1 MRRFTE
7 PCLIKKRPDRTDFD
21 NLGDELRLDLTFI
34 MLMRVLLAAL
44 LVTLSGCSE
53 IRVETVRNGTL
64 DCDETKTIGD
74 VLDNRNLLSNGQ
86 WRYFDAEDG
95 SLVVEFSGHI
105 EGLQAEM
112 ESLQKEFKENPG
124 ALTMGA
130 LASGGEMGAVGLGM
144 MLNSGMEIL
153 GCTFTIQFL
162 MSKRDMERFEIGAS
176 SFTAS
181 VKLPN
186 GEVVE
191 ETFDDPDGIILE
203 SLYESNKTTIAILVV
218 SRVMVSGIFQK
229 LMEQINR

>member
-1 MRRFTE
+1 
-7 PCLIKKRPDRTDFD
+7 LIKKRPDLIDFD
-21 NLGDELRLDLTFI
+21 NLGDKLRQDLSLI
-34 MLMRVLLAAL
+34 MLMRFLLATF
-44 LVTLSGCSE
+44 LVTLAGCSE

-64 DCDETKTIGD
+64 DFDETKTIGD
-74 VLDNRNLLSNGQ
+74 VLDNPGLLSNSQ
-86 WRYFDAEDG
+86 WKYFDAEDG
-95 SLVVEFSGHI
+95 SHVVEFSGQI
-105 EGLQAEM
+105 EGLQTEM
-112 ESLQKEFKENPG
+112 ESLQKEFKKNPA
-124 ALTMGA
+124 ALTLGA

-153 GCTFTIQFL
+153 GCTFKIQFL
-162 MSKRDMERFEIGAS
+162 ISKRNMERFEIGAS

-191 ETFDDPDGIILE
+191 ETFDDHDGTILE
-203 SLYESNKTTIAILVV
+203 SLYESNKTTIAIFVV